1 MITSTI
7 RRADLVAKGAC
18 ASGLALL
25 DATLALQP
33 EHRRGVPMRRGDRTW
48 RDTTALRIVWT
59 PLATAL
65 MIRDSG
71 YYGWLVSN
79 GFVPVAD
86 LRGAY
91 LRGADLSGANLS
103 GAYLRGADLSG
114 ANLRGADL
122 RGAYLRGA
130 YLRGADLSGAYL
142 RGADLSGAY
151 LSGAYLRGAWRFASD
166 PPVDGWHVV
175 DGRMVAA

>member
-1 MITSTI
+1 
-7 RRADLVAKGAC
+7 
-18 ASGLALL
+18 
-25 DATLALQP
+25 
-33 EHRRGVPMRRGDRTW
+33 
-48 RDTTALRIVWT
+48 
-59 PLATAL
+59 

-86 LRGAY
+86 LR
-91 LRGADLSGANLS
+91 
-103 GAYLRGADLSG
+103 
-114 ANLRGADL
+114 
-122 RGAYLRGA
+122 
-130 YLRGADLSGAYL
+130 GAYL